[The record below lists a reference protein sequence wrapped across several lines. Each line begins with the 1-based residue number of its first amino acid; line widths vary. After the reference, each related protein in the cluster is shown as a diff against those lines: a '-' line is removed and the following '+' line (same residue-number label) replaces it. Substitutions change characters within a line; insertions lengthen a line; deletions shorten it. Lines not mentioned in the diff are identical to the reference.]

1 MGTAGG
7 MVTAARRPWPL
18 QDEALG
24 LVLGG
29 VGLFGLLSLIAWCQ
43 SASAL
48 GEGAAPAANWGGL
61 VGHRLASTLVDAL
74 GAGAFLAVV
83 LLWHAAFLWLT
94 HAPRPQRLGLGV
106 GGGLLLVGAAPVL
119 QLGLARELP
128 FMGGAGGRLGRF
140 LVACLVPYCNVGGTL
155 LIGAVVVA
163 VGGMVVLHPLRPLA
177 RRGASTARQLG
188 TAVVRR
194 VWTGLVPRSP
204 AKRRR
209 PRAAAPT
216 PVRVVVDA
224 AASPGVAVAAVDA
237 STSQAP
243 GVRAPP
249 RPDPSRQG
257 PTATPYTKPPLALFN
272 LPPQGKRHGQSLD
285 LAKQAKLLEGTLHDF
300 GVQGRVVQVW
310 PGPVVTMYEFAPAS
324 GIKVS
329 RIVNLAD
336 DLALGM
342 KALSVRIV
350 APVPG
355 KSVVGIEIPNPHRE
369 PVLLREI
376 LASPAFQHA
385 TSKLV
390 LALGKD
396 IAGSPAVT
404 DLAQIPHLLIA
415 GATGSGKSV
424 GLNSMICSLL
434 LNATPADV
442 KFIMIDP
449 KMLVL
454 SVYDGI
460 PHLIAPVVTHPK
472 QAAAAL
478 RWAVDEMERRYRL
491 LADHGVRGIEGYNQV
506 HAAQPLPYIV
516 VVIDELADLML
527 VARREVEDALTR
539 LAQMAR
545 AAGIHLLVATQR
557 PSVDVLTGI
566 IKANFPARIS
576 FQVSSRTDSRT
587 ILDSIGA
594 ERLLGKGDLL
604 FLPPGTSTLRRIHGA
619 YVTEAEIKRLV
630 DELRRQQAPV
640 YDGSIGTVRP
650 EDTAEPEAYDAKY
663 DEAVALVARLGQ
675 ASASLMQRHLRIGYN
690 RAARLIEVLERAGVV
705 GPADG
710 SRPREVFVTELPDL
724 PRRDAPPEA
733 AAAPTASGV
742 AATTA
747 RAQRGGE
754 AR

>member
-1 MGTAGG
+1 MGTGGG
-7 MVTAARRPWPL
+7 MLTAARRPGSL
-18 QDEALG
+18 HDEALG

-29 VGLFGLLSLIAWCQ
+29 VGLFVLLSLVAWCQ
-43 SASAL
+43 AAA
-48 GEGAAPAANWGGL
+48 GGGAAPAANWGGL
-61 VGHRLASTLVDAL
+61 IGHQLARTLVDAL

-94 HAPRPQRLGLGV
+94 HAPRPQRLGLGI
-106 GGGLLLVGAAPVL
+106 GGGLLLAGAAPVL
-119 QLGLARELP
+119 QLGLTPALA

-140 LVACLVPYCNVGGTL
+140 LIAWLVPYANVGGTL
-155 LIGAVVVA
+155 LIGAVVGA
-163 VGGMVVLHPLRPLA
+163 VGGMVMLHPLLPLA
-177 RRGASTARQLG
+177 QRGASAARALG
-188 TAVVRR
+188 SAVVRR
-194 VWTGLVPRSP
+194 IRTALAPRPP
-204 AKRRR
+204 ATRRR
-209 PRAAAPT
+209 RRAAAPT
-216 PVRVVVDA
+216 PVLVGMDD
-224 AASPGVAVAAVDA
+224 AASPSALVAAVEAGPRPSDSSQRAPTVA
-237 STSQAP
+237 STA
-243 GVRAPP
+243 A
-249 RPDPSRQG
+249 
-257 PTATPYTKPPLALFN
+257 PYTKPPLSLFN
-272 LPPQGKRHGQSLD
+272 LPPQGKRHGNGVD
-285 LAKQAKLLEGTLHDF
+285 LAQQAKLLEGKLHDF

-310 PGPVVTMYEFAPAS
+310 PGPVVTMYEFEPAS

-369 PVLLREI
+369 PVFLREI
-376 LASPAFQHA
+376 LASPAFQQA

-396 IAGSPAVT
+396 ISGSPTVT

-449 KMLVL
+449 KMLEL

-460 PHLIAPVVTHPK
+460 PHLITPVVTHPK
-472 QAAAAL
+472 QAATAL
-478 RWAVDEMERRYRL
+478 HWAVDEMERRYRL
-491 LADHGVRGIEGYNQV
+491 LAEQGVRGIAGYNQV

-527 VARREVEDALTR
+527 VARREVEDLLTR

-604 FLPPGTSTLRRIHGA
+604 FLPPGTSKLLRIHGA
-619 YVTEAEIKRLV
+619 YVAEAEIKRLV

-640 YDGSIGTVRP
+640 YDGSIFTVRP
-650 EDTAEPEAYDAKY
+650 DDTAEPEACDDKYDA
-663 DEAVALVARLGQ
+663 AVALVARLGQ
-675 ASASLMQRHLRIGYN
+675 ASASLLQRHLHIGYN
-690 RAARLIEVLERAGVV
+690 RAARLIEALEREGVV

-710 SRPREVFVTELPDL
+710 SRPREVYVTDIPAA
-724 PRRDAPPEA
+724 PRRDAPLPA
-733 AAAPTASGV
+733 AKGSYRATGAA
-742 AATTA
+742 
-747 RAQRGGE
+747 GE
-754 AR
+754 GPLVSR